1 MIGTSK
7 VLALITARSG
17 SKGLPEKNV
26 RNLGGKPLLAW
37 PIEAAKSSVYVDSIV
52 VSTDS
57 SVYAKKAEFYGAT
70 VPTLRPAKLAT
81 DNSPSSDAIIH
92 MLDFLESR
100 GKIFDYFIL
109 LEPTSPLT
117 EGRDIDTALQQLDA
131 NRREFDALVSVSDS
145 GARHPKFAVKR
156 HGSGKITPY
165 NSKDFKACREDRML
179 SLFLF

>member
-1 MIGTSK
+1 M
-7 VLALITARSG
+7 
-17 SKGLPEKNV
+17 PEKNV

-92 MLDFLESR
+92 MLDFLGSR

-131 NRREFDALVSVSDS
+131 NRR
-145 GARHPKFAVKR
+145 G
-156 HGSGKITPY
+156 I
-165 NSKDFKACREDRML
+165 
-179 SLFLF
+179 